1 MQTDNYKDALKDSLR
16 NLIQVNTSI
25 FDSLVPIALA
35 GELNEWN
42 KMVSVGETYTFDFE
56 MFKNCD
62 DVNIQLLVKL
72 ILKIDE
78 TFETLKNIN
87 CIELE
92 ENKNG

>member
-1 MQTDNYKDALKDSLR
+1 MQIDNYKEALKDSLR

-25 FDSLVPIALA
+25 FDSLVPIALT
-35 GELNEWN
+35 GELKEWSN
-42 KMVSVGETYTFDFE
+42 MVSIGETYKFDFE

-87 CIELE
+87 CIELDKE
-92 ENKNG
+92 